1 LKDDFIKAEIEK
13 HSQTLQQLP
22 VIFNKNKRESDRL
35 IDRICEEAGILDQI
49 EKVREDLK
57 ASKAQLQSNAD
68 SLSGRVQ
75 QLKEIYE
82 KYFACPIP
90 EGMTHKHGIALEPLD
105 SKTRTLILGDNFETV
120 QALGGTLE
128 GFGLEQEEILQEEES
143 EEEVVEEE
151 EELLEWNFKSHWKN
165 KVRKAL
171 DLYKTDLEMFEKV
184 YAAES
189 VQIRA
194 QIDRNLPEDFEED
207 SSEEDSSSEED
218 MTPQEIKEFIR
229 NADKRNMTPGQR
241 ERLEQMAKEYGVED

>member
-1 LKDDFIKAEIEK
+1 MKDDFIKAEIEK

-105 SKTRTLILGDNFETV
+105 SKTRTLILGDNPETV

-128 GFGLEQEEILQEEES
+128 GFGVALEEKEVEPEPES
-143 EEEVVEEE
+143 EPDT
-151 EELLEWNFKSHWKN
+151 LDWDFKAHWKT
-165 KVRKAL
+165 KVRKAIE
-171 DLYKTDLEMFEKV
+171 LYENDLEMFEKV
-184 YAAES
+184 YDAES
-189 VQIRA
+189 VQIKD
-194 QIDRNLPEDFEED
+194 QIDRNLPEDFEDES
-207 SSEEDSSSEED
+207 SSEEDD